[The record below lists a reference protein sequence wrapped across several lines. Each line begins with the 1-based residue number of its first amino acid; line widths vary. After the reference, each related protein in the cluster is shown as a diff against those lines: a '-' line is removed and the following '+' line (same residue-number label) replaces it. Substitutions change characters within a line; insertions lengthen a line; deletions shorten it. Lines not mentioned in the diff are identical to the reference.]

1 MGKWAKNCAVFLSVS
16 LMFGN
21 ISYAA
26 EECMIWQG
34 NDSIEMQLDEWGQ
47 IDRDIN
53 FLEETSPV

>member
-1 MGKWAKNCAVFLSVS
+1 MAEKLCGVFKCIVDDL
-16 LMFGN
+16 GN